1 VVRYLAAAVVLA
13 ASICAATLS
22 SAGRAVVGAQACGND
37 RWDVKTLS
45 DTGAKDVAHKAM
57 TTTVDDLIATTE
69 PEHVPGDLPRQH
81 DFGDVE
87 FTTYRVTAHLDGWKI
102 SSDDSD
108 IHLVILDPD
117 SRESMIVEFPNPACI
132 PAGASDTDRTRMEK
146 ARAAIVEV
154 CSSVKL
160 STTFRRLLGTAT
172 ITGVGFFD
180 KKHHQTGLA
189 DNGIEL
195 HPALTFKSSN
205 CRAG

>member
-1 VVRYLAAAVVLA
+1 MLAATVSA
-13 ASICAATLS
+13 AMFGA
-22 SAGRAVVGAQACGND
+22 AGRAVVASQACGKD

-45 DTGAKDVAHKAM
+45 DAAAKDVSHKAT
-57 TTTVDDLIATTE
+57 TTTVDELIGKTE
-69 PEHVPGDLPRQH
+69 PEHVPGDVPRQH
-81 DFGDVE
+81 DFGEVE
-87 FTTYRVTAHLDGWKI
+87 FSSYRVTAHLDGWKI
-102 SSDDSD
+102 SADDSD
-108 IHLVILDPD
+108 IHLVILDAD
-117 SRESMIVEFPNPACI
+117 SRESMIVEFPDTACI
-132 PAGASDTDRTRMEK
+132 PAGASDKDRARIEK
-146 ARAAIVEV
+146 ARAAIVEA

-195 HPALTFKSSN
+195 HPAMAFKSSN